1 LQRGVRREDAVFL
14 GVVRDGVILFD
25 NGRITLDEL
34 PDKVSAAVGAG
45 SENRVYIYAGA
56 RAKYSIVKK
65 ALDTIRLAGIENVS
79 FIMESPRR

>member
-1 LQRGVRREDAVFL
+1 LQRGVRREDAIVL

-45 SENRVYIYAGA
+45 SENRVYIYADA

-65 ALDTIRLAGIENVS
+65 ALDAIRLAGIENVS

>member
-1 LQRGVRREDAVFL
+1 LQRGVRREDAVVL
-14 GVVRDGVILFD
+14 DVVRDGVTLFD

>member
-1 LQRGVRREDAVFL
+1 
-14 GVVRDGVILFD
+14 
-25 NGRITLDEL
+25 LDEL
-34 PDKVSAAVGAG
+34 PDKVSGAVGAG
-45 SENRVYIYAGA
+45 SENRVYIYADA

>member
-1 LQRGVRREDAVFL
+1 VRREDAIVL

-34 PDKVSAAVGAG
+34 PDKVSGAVGAG
-45 SENRVYIYAGA
+45 SENRVYIYADA

>member
-1 LQRGVRREDAVFL
+1 MQRGVRREDAVVL
-14 GVVRDGVILFD
+14 DVVRDGVTLFD

-65 ALDTIRLAGIENVS
+65 ALDAIRLAGIENVS

>member
-1 LQRGVRREDAVFL
+1 MQRGVRREDAIVL